1 MFCVECGSE
10 GPLYEGLCESCFLQ
24 KNQFTLVP
32 KTVDL
37 LRCNHCLEFLI
48 GGSWHRYTS
57 LEEALADAI
66 PIQVRIG
73 AEVTG
78 IQINITPQDMRN
90 YGVELEITVRVYDL
104 EKKERH
110 RTLVRLKGTSCPR
123 CSRIKGSYFES
134 IIQVRSR
141 NRHLDR
147 DEMDELMGHI
157 ERRVESAAE
166 QSREMFI
173 SKVEELH
180 GGFDVYLS
188 SNSLGRAIARELA
201 AMHGAEFK
209 ESSSLVGKKEGKD
222 VYRMTFLVRLPTY
235 RLGDIVSFQQSLYRI
250 EAISRTATRLQ
261 ELRTHERITIS
272 NADLENVRVKGSEK
286 DLMDAVVVSETEEE
300 LQLLHPVSYVVIEV
314 KKPDGFKVNGETVK
328 VFSHEGDL
336 YLVPE

>member
-10 GPLYEGLCESCFLQ
+10 GPLYEGLCESCFLH

-110 RTLVRLKGTSCPR
+110 RTLVRLKSTSCPR

>member
-1 MFCVECGSE
+1 MFCVECGKE
-10 GPLYEGLCESCFLQ
+10 GPLYEGLCESCFLR

-48 GGSWHRYTS
+48 GGKWQRCAA
-57 LEEALADAI
+57 LEEAVAEAI
-66 PIQVRIG
+66 PIQVRMG

-78 IQINITPQDMRN
+78 IEIDITPQDARN
-90 YGVELEITVRVYDL
+90 YGVELEIAVRVYDL
-104 EKKERH
+104 EKRERH

-141 NRHLDR
+141 NRPLER
-147 DEMDELMGHI
+147 GEIDELMGYI
-157 ERRVESAAE
+157 EMRVESAAE
-166 QSREMFI
+166 QSRDMFI

-235 RLGDIVSFQQSLYRI
+235 RLGDIVSFDQSLYRV
-250 EAISRTATRLQ
+250 EAISHTATRLQ
-261 ELRTHERITIS
+261 ELRTHERITVS
-272 NADLENVRVKGSEK
+272 NTDLEDVRVKGREE

-300 LQLLHPVSYVVIEV
+300 LQLLHPVSYVVVEV
-314 KKPDGFKVNGETVK
+314 KKPDGFRAIRETVK

>member
-10 GPLYEGLCESCFLQ
+10 GPLYEGLCESCFLH

-314 KKPDGFKVNGETVK
+314 KKPNGFKVNGETVK